1 MSESVEKDGH
11 GVMLS
16 SNDEAST
23 GPAPA
28 TSDGQIHPPESM
40 ISPRGSESDIPFP
53 FESQSS
59 LDEENGHGC
68 KIPNTILHL
77 RSRTDCIKLGGD
89 RYALAYEKHSSLP
102 NGILKA
108 TKVAKSI
115 RSSVLVGK

>member
-68 KIPNTILHL
+68 KIPNTILISDL
-77 RSRTDCIKLGGD
+77 
-89 RYALAYEKHSSLP
+89 ALTASSSEEIDTHSH
-102 NGILKA
+102 
-108 TKVAKSI
+108 TKNIPVFQTVS
-115 RSSVLVGK
+115 